1 MAPHSVDPPAASNTP
16 ARAGVRATVGTNR
29 PRPHRPTAHS
39 AQHAAP
45 CARPPARAR
54 AGVPDGRTP
63 YMDGALLVLGGG
75 STVLD
80 EIGRLPSRN
89 RSSRGRGPPVEEGD
103 WRDRALGTPGKV
115 VPVHRPPAA
124 SSYGRRCD
132 PPVRAR
138 AHPGGT
144 RRATARTLPCARGRV
159 PRRLLTPPARERAE
173 HRRPGAHR
181 DGWNTGA
188 AAHWHR
194 GRPSALERQA
204 PPSLARWLWRQF
216 RRLDGPPGR
225 PAVNPRVSPAC
236 GQFGP
241 GVWWPRAHFLV
252 LPYKFVAGAW
262 FWWHRAPGGG
272 ATRDSTIL
280 DL

>member
-1 MAPHSVDPPAASNTP
+1 
-16 ARAGVRATVGTNR
+16 
-29 PRPHRPTAHS
+29 
-39 AQHAAP
+39 QHAAP

-138 AHPGGT
+138 ARPGAPTGHWRTADGTTGAARALPPARARAHPGGT
-144 RRATARTLPCARGRV
+144 R
-159 PRRLLTPPARERAE
+159 
-173 HRRPGAHR
+173 
-181 DGWNTGA
+181 
-188 AAHWHR
+188 
-194 GRPSALERQA
+194 
-204 PPSLARWLWRQF
+204 
-216 RRLDGPPGR
+216 
-225 PAVNPRVSPAC
+225 
-236 GQFGP
+236 
-241 GVWWPRAHFLV
+241 
-252 LPYKFVAGAW
+252 
-262 FWWHRAPGGG
+262 
-272 ATRDSTIL
+272 
-280 DL
+280 